1 MKIPDPDLPQDKPIS
16 APYLVVINCF
26 TSYSPCLQMA
36 FVLPARPPEAVRRRQ
51 TANRIL
57 TQRVAVRT
65 LVNAALIPPQAT
77 DNRGLLQQ

>member
-1 MKIPDPDLPQDKPIS
+1 MKIPDTDLPQGKPIS
-16 APYLVVINCF
+16 TPYLVVINCF
-26 TSYSPCLQMA
+26 TSHPSCLQIA
-36 FVLPARPPEAVRRRQ
+36 FVLPASPRPSGDAK
-51 TANRIL
+51 L